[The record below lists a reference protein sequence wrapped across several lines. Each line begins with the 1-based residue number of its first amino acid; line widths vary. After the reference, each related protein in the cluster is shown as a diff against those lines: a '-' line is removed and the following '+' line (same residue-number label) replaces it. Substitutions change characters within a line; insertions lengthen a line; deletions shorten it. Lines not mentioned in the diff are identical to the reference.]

1 MRGLAAAVTLAA
13 AGLAACG
20 SDPAASSSAAEGPFD
35 LVIAGGRVV
44 DPESGLDDVRDVG
57 IRDGRVAAVAEGGL
71 VGSQVL
77 EAAGLV
83 VAPGFID
90 LHAHGQDAISSGYQA
105 LDGVTTALE
114 LEIGSFPVAR
124 WYARRAGAARIH
136 YGASVSHQ
144 GARIRAM
151 RSPFARSNPDG
162 TFSLGNSSDD
172 ALYRA
177 TTDEELAELERL
189 MALGL
194 REGGIGFGFGLSYTP
209 GVSHRELLE
218 LFDLAAG
225 YDAPSFVH
233 LRSAAAFA
241 RGGALAPF
249 QEVIA
254 NAAVT
259 GAPLHI
265 VHLNSTAGARAA
277 EALAMVRGARERGLD
292 VTTEAYPYTASASLI
307 ESPLF
312 DGWSGRPAEAYE
324 RLQWVETGERLTP
337 ASFERYRREGG
348 WVIMHGRSE
357 ATNEWIV
364 SQPDVLAASDGIP
377 FSAGRGHPR
386 GAGTFARILG
396 HYVRERGAL
405 SLTAA
410 LRKMTLLP
418 AARLEGIVPAMAR
431 KGRVQVGS
439 DADLTIFDPER
450 VIDRATYEDP
460 DRYSD
465 GIEHVLVAGTFV
477 VRDGALV
484 DGATPGQPLLG
495 RHRAGE

>member
-1 MRGLAAAVTLAA
+1 MLATF
-13 AGLAACG
+13 GLAACG
-20 SDPAASSSAAEGPFD
+20 TDPAAPSSAAEGPFD

-44 DPESGLDDVRDVG
+44 DPESGLDDVRNVG
-57 IRDGRVAAVAEGGL
+57 IREGRIAAVAEGDL
-71 VGSQVL
+71 VGTEVVA
-77 EAAGLV
+77 AAGLV

-90 LHAHGQDAISSGYQA
+90 LHAHGQDAVSSGYQA
-105 LDGVTTALE
+105 MDGVTAALE
-114 LEIGSFPVAR
+114 LEIGAFPVAR

-151 RSPFARSNPDG
+151 RSPFALSNADG
-162 TFSLGNSSDD
+162 TFSLGNSTDD

-177 TTDEELAELERL
+177 ATDEERDELQRL
-189 MALGL
+189 MAQGL

-209 GVSHRELLE
+209 GVSHRELLA
-218 LFDLAAG
+218 LFGLAAG
-225 YDAPSFVH
+225 YGAPSFVH

-265 VHLNSTAGARAA
+265 VHLNSTAGAQVE
-277 EALAMVRGARERGLD
+277 EALAMIRGARERGLD
-292 VTTEAYPYTASASLI
+292 VSTEAYPYTASASLI

-312 DGWSGRPAEAYE
+312 DGWSGRPAEAFE

-337 ASFERYRREGG
+337 ETFERYRRQGG

-364 SQPDVLAASDGIP
+364 SQPDVMAASDGIP
-377 FSAGRGHPR
+377 FSEGRGHPR

-396 HYVRERGAL
+396 RYVRERGAL
-405 SLTAA
+405 SLMDA
-410 LRKMTLLP
+410 LRKMTILP
-418 AARLEGIVPAMAR
+418 AERLEKMVPAMAR

-439 DADLTIFDPER
+439 DADLTLFNPER
-450 VIDRATYEDP
+450 VIDRATYQAP
-460 DRYSD
+460 DRYSA
-465 GIEHVLVAGTFV
+465 GVEHVLVAGTFV
-477 VRDGALV
+477 VRDGELV
-484 DGATPGQPLLG
+484 DGATPGRPLRG
-495 RHRAGE
+495 RHLVPE